1 MHPSVTR
8 IARVRPMPRGAL
20 TIVTVALLCVVPAL
34 GAAAQE
40 ATIRPGTEAQQ
51 QRNDMK
57 RQLRMAMTYE
67 EAYYSDSGAYTA
79 DLTRAPSLDS
89 AVAVRVHLRTKNGY
103 VMVATRPELPA
114 EDCRVSVGSGADE
127 KLDGVI
133 ICGTAEANQKTIAV
147 PTVRGDTATTAGRT
161 P

>member
-8 IARVRPMPRGAL
+8 LARVRPMLRAL
-20 TIVTVALLCVVPAL
+20 TVAGAAVLCAVPARRVV
-34 GAAAQE
+34 AQQP
-40 ATIRPGTEAQQ
+40 TIRPGAEAQQ

-79 DLTRAPSLDS
+79 DLSTARFLDS
-89 AVAVRVHLRTKNGY
+89 AIVVRVHLRNRNGY
-103 VMVATRPELPA
+103 TMVATRPELPA

-127 KLDGVI
+127 KLDGLI

-147 PTVRGDTATTAGRT
+147 PTVRGDTATTASRT